1 VYYCEKCVELTALY
15 HIIGGCTE
23 IHAVCEEEFFFCN
36 VNELG
41 MCLSFGTV
49 AGEMSVFW
57 GMTPCSLNYGCQPL
71 KELVAFVF
79 RLVL

>member
-1 VYYCEKCVELTALY
+1 MLCARKS
-15 HIIGGCTE
+15 
-23 IHAVCEEEFFFCN
+23 FFFCD

-41 MCLSFGTV
+41 MGLSFGTV

-57 GMTPCSLNYGCQPL
+57 GMTPCSSNYGCQRL